1 MTLLFDGLSTQNQ
14 ASNQPK
20 NHQTCNSNS
29 GINSAITSTVNP
41 LNRTLSQMSP
51 HALNQENVNPLFNQE
66 KASCFK
72 LFDNWSEFEQTDFI
86 QSLLSKMSHCQH
98 SQINIYLKPMLQ
110 RDFISLLPS
119 KLLVNIVYNCYLR

>member
-1 MTLLFDGLSTQNQ
+1 MTLLFDGLSTQIQN
-14 ASNQPK
+14 SNHPM
-20 NHQTCNSNS
+20 NQTCNSNTEV
-29 GINSAITSTVNP
+29 NSTVNQAFS
-41 LNRTLSQMSP
+41 RTFKQISN
-51 HALNQENVNPLFNQE
+51 HRLNQETINPLFNQE

-119 KLLVNIVYNCYLR
+119 KILTSIILLHFILN